1 MIKNYLTVAFR
12 NILKHKFFS
21 LINITGLVIGMT
33 CCLLIFI
40 YIKDEL
46 SFDRFH
52 QQADNIY
59 RVKLHGRIGGQEML
73 TLASNP
79 VLADAMQKE
88 IPGIEQALRVDHRG
102 DRVIRFE
109 DKVFNEN
116 DVLAVDSNFFQVFSF
131 ELLYGDAK
139 TVLIE
144 PNSIV
149 ITSALAE
156 KYFGSV
162 PEAMGKTLLVDTE
175 KRAFKITGIS
185 AMPPANSHIQY
196 NALLSWSS
204 YPERNRGGWTNNSFY
219 TYVVKNPNTNVADIN
234 AKLEDMVARN
244 VGPELESGLGISFD
258 KFREQGGIY
267 SYYVF
272 PMTDTHLYTN
282 DLMHDMEAKGDIRY
296 VYIFGTVGL
305 FILVI
310 ACINFMNLST
320 ARSAGRAKE
329 VGLRKTLGSQRG
341 QMIGQ
346 FLAESFIYSAVSV
359 LIAVMF
365 SYVLLPFF
373 NTLSGKELT
382 LGVLREPAF
391 ITIVFGLI
399 IFVGLIAG
407 SYPAFYLTS
416 FNAVEVLKGKVRAGM
431 KSKGVRSTLVVVQ
444 FTVSTFLIAT
454 TIVVYNQLSYL
465 QNKDMGLDHH
475 HIINVEGINRLG
487 NNQRAFSDKV
497 KTLAGVE
504 QTSFTNNSFPGVN
517 NTTVFMEK
525 NSKAEK
531 MMGKYWADWDHQK
544 TMGFTIREG
553 RFFSREFR
561 SDTLACVLNEAAVRE
576 FGWVDSALGKE
587 IMDFNGPEPSIIR
600 VVGVVQDFNFESLK
614 DKVRPM
620 IIRLGDEGNHLIVRY
635 NGDAQQV
642 ISSIEALWKEQA
654 INTPIAYSFLDQE
667 FDKLFRSEMR
677 LRDVFTV
684 FSGLAIL
691 IACLGLFALA
701 AFTTEQRT
709 KEIGIRKTMGASSF
723 GLAVLLSKEFTVLVI
738 IAVVPAIALGW
749 YVSDQWLSGFAYRIE
764 VGPMVFVLSACV
776 ALAIA
781 WLTVGYQ
788 SLKAAISN
796 PINSLRHE

>member
-1 MIKNYLTVAFR
+1 MIRNYLKVAFR

-21 LINITGLVIGMT
+21 FINITGLVIGMT
-33 CCLLIFI
+33 CCLLIFV

-52 QQADNIY
+52 AQSLNIY
-59 RVKLHGRIGGQEML
+59 RVMLHGKIGGQEL
-73 TLASNP
+73 QTLVSNP
-79 VLADAMQKE
+79 VLAETMQKE
-88 IPGIEQALRVDHRG
+88 IPGIEQAVRIDHRG
-102 DRVIRFE
+102 DRIMRLE
-109 DKVFNEN
+109 DKAFSEK
-116 DVLAVDSNFFQVFSF
+116 DVLAVDSNFFQLFSF
-131 ELLYGDAK
+131 ELLYGDVK
-139 TVLIE
+139 TALVE
-144 PNSIV
+144 PNSMV
-149 ITSALAE
+149 VTTATAE
-156 KYFGSV
+156 KYFGSAAG
-162 PEAMGKTLLVDTE
+162 AMGKTLLVDAE
-175 KRAFKITGIS
+175 KRAFKITGVS
-185 AMPPANSHIQY
+185 AVPPSNSHIQY
-196 NALLSWSS
+196 TALLSWSS
-204 YPERNRGGWTNNSFY
+204 YPERGRGGWTSNSFY
-219 TYVVKNPNTNVADIN
+219 TYILKNPNTKVADIN
-234 AKLEDMVARN
+234 AKLEDMVARF
-244 VGPELESGLGISFD
+244 VGPELESGLGVSFD

-267 SYYVF
+267 SYYVL
-272 PMTDTHLYTN
+272 PMVDTHLHTN
-282 DLMHDMEAKGDIRY
+282 HLMHDMQPKGDIRY
-296 VYIFGTVGL
+296 VYIFGAVGL

-382 LGVLREPAF
+382 LAVLREPAF
-391 ITIVFGLI
+391 ISIVFGLI
-399 IFVGLIAG
+399 VFVGLIAG

-444 FTVSTFLIAT
+444 FAVSTFLIIST
-454 TIVVYNQLSYL
+454 LIVYNQLSFL

-475 HIINVEGINRLG
+475 HIINIEGMDRLG
-487 NNQRAFSDKV
+487 KNQRAFNDKV
-497 KTLAGVE
+497 KALAGVE

-531 MMGKYWADWDHQK
+531 MMGKYWADWDHLE
-544 TMGFTIREG
+544 TMRFTLQEG
-553 RFFSREFR
+553 RFFSREFND
-561 SDTLACVLNEAAVRE
+561 SLSCVLNEAAVRE
-576 FGWVDSALGKE
+576 FGWTESALGKE
-587 IMDFNGPEPSIIR
+587 IMDFNGPEPSVIR
-600 VVGVVQDFNFESLK
+600 VVGVVKDFNFESLK

-620 IIRLGDEGNHLIVRY
+620 IIRLGDEGSDLIVRY
-635 NGDAQQV
+635 SGDPQHVVA
-642 ISSIEALWKEQA
+642 SIETLWKQHAVGEPLEYA
-654 INTPIAYSFLDQE
+654 FLDQE
-667 FDKLFRSEMR
+667 FDQLFRAETR

-709 KEIGIRKTMGASSF
+709 KEIGIRKTMGASSL
-723 GLAVLLSKEFTVLVI
+723 GLAVLLSKEFTVLVL
-738 IAVVPAIALGW
+738 IAIVPAIALGW

-764 VGPMVFVLSACV
+764 IGPVVFVLSAFI
-776 ALAIA
+776 ALGIA
-781 WLTVGYQ
+781 WLTVAYQ
-788 SLKAAISN
+788 SLRAAVSN
-796 PINSLRHE
+796 PIKSLRHE